1 MRLRLLGLGGAV
13 VVAKMFDNGEGSAT
27 IAGGGGTM
35 WTTALQMGELLDTA
49 QRVSSIMMR
58 GRMEEER
65 ERRDSF
71 ALSS

>member
-1 MRLRLLGLGGAV
+1 
-13 VVAKMFDNGEGSAT
+13 
-27 IAGGGGTM
+27 
-35 WTTALQMGELLDTA
+35 MGELLDTA

>member
-1 MRLRLLGLGGAV
+1 VRLRLLGLGGAV